1 MRFLLNLFK
10 PPTHKPEISDSN
22 IVQSLYSH
30 WRIRIFYSIYVGYAL
45 FYFTRKCLTFAMPAL
60 ILELGYT
67 KAELGLLTTTLACTY
82 GISKFINGL
91 IGDRSN
97 PRYFMAVGLI
107 ACGLFNIFFGCAS
120 SLYLFIVFWGFNGW
134 FQGFGWPSCTR
145 LLSHWYSKSE
155 RGRWWSLFTT
165 SQNIGA
171 ALIPL
176 FAAFCAQIYG
186 WRSAMICIGCSGIVG
201 GIFLINRL
209 RDTPQSLGLPSI
221 EKARNDFPQHNK
233 QNQENEL
240 SAKEILFTHVLN
252 KPILWV
258 LGISYFFIYFIRQAI
273 SDWMVLY
280 LVEQKG
286 YSQITAGTS
295 LIWFEIGG
303 VLGGLLAGWA
313 SDKIFSGNR
322 GPINALFC
330 MMSVLS
336 IYLFT
341 VTPPNVPHAIS
352 LLIFTMGFCLFGPV
366 VLIGIAAAELS
377 HKKAAA
383 TATGFIGWIAYIG
396 AASAGYPLGQITQ
409 SFGWNGFFITLI
421 GSAAITSLLLLPLWK
436 AKTAPSPVRS
446 FVISVRCSRVK
457 SIEKLASTAR
467 LCA

>member
-1 MRFLLNLFK
+1 
-10 PPTHKPEISDSN
+10 
-22 IVQSLYSH
+22 
-30 WRIRIFYSIYVGYAL
+30 
-45 FYFTRKCLTFAMPAL
+45 
-60 ILELGYT
+60 
-67 KAELGLLTTTLACTY
+67 
-82 GISKFINGL
+82 
-91 IGDRSN
+91 
-97 PRYFMAVGLI
+97 
-107 ACGLFNIFFGCAS
+107 
-120 SLYLFIVFWGFNGW
+120 
-134 FQGFGWPSCTR
+134 
-145 LLSHWYSKSE
+145 
-155 RGRWWSLFTT
+155 
-165 SQNIGA
+165 
-171 ALIPL
+171 
-176 FAAFCAQIYG
+176 
-186 WRSAMICIGCSGIVG
+186 MICIGCSGIVG